1 MTSRRMFVLASLA
14 GAVASIGSGGCSDDA
29 PPVGPNP
36 PRLWLALDGSEV
48 EVKLSP
54 VEPPPF

>member
-1 MTSRRMFVLASLA
+1 MTSRFLVLATLA
-14 GAVASIGSGGCSDDA
+14 GALAACSDDA
-29 PPVGPNP
+29 QPDGPNP
-36 PRLWLALDGSEV
+36 DRLWLALDGSEV

>member
-1 MTSRRMFVLASLA
+1 MTSRRVFVLASLA
-14 GAVASIGSGGCSDDA
+14 GAAVAIGCSDDA

>member
-1 MTSRRMFVLASLA
+1 MTSRALALA
-14 GAVASIGSGGCSDDA
+14 ACSVIALAACSDDA
-29 PPVGPNP
+29 PPAGPNP

-54 VEPPPF
+54 VEPPVF